1 MGSCYVYL
9 ETDGYYRAAGS
20 EMWLCELDLSGG
32 FADFSTLIK
41 NRFPVNAVRFFGSV
55 FTFVLLTLS
64 FEEINQ
70 NR

>member
-1 MGSCYVYL
+1 MYL

-32 FADFSTLIK
+32 FADFSTSVK
-41 NRFPVNAVRFFGSV
+41 NCSLVNAVRFFGSV

-64 FEEINQ
+64 FDEINQ